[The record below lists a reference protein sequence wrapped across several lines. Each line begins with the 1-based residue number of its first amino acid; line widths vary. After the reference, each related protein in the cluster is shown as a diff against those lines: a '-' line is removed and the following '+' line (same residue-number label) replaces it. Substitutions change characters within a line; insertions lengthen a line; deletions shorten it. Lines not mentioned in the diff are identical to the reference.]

1 MRLKREE
8 RRKKME
14 EEKMNKLRRNAENQA
29 EGRSVDVD
37 FDLMVDRHRL
47 DPNSMKHHVSA

>member
-1 MRLKREE
+1 
-8 RRKKME
+8 ME

>member
-1 MRLKREE
+1 
-8 RRKKME
+8 
-14 EEKMNKLRRNAENQA
+14 MNKLRRNAENQA

-47 DPNSMKHHVSA
+47 DPNSMKQHVSA